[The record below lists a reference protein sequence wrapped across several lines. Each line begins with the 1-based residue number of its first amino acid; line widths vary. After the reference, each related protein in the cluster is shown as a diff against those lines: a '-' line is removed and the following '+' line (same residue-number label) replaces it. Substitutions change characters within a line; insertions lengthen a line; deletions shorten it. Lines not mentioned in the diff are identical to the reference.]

1 MIFNHNE
8 IVDFHAHILPGAD
21 HGSDSVE
28 TSLKQL
34 TLAKNASVNTIIA
47 TPHFYPHVHSVEEFL
62 KIRNQAYLSLESAK
76 EADMPKIIL
85 GAEVLLCV
93 GIDRLA
99 AIDKLCIEGT
109 KTILIELPFA
119 DFSSDYVETVVG
131 LIESGYEVIL
141 AHAERYNPA
150 HIEQLRS
157 VGAKLQLNAKV
168 LSKRF
173 VSGSIRT
180 WLKEGSVV
188 AIGSDIHDVD
198 TKAYK
203 YFAKAMKRY
212 VHLIN

>member
-99 AIDKLCIEGT
+99 GIDKLCIEGT

-168 LSKRF
+168 LSTRF
-173 VSGSIRT
+173 VLCSIRT

-188 AIGSDIHDVD
+188 AIGSDIHGVD
-198 TKAYK
+198 PVAYK
-203 YFAKAMKRY
+203 NFKKATESF
-212 VHLIN
+212 

>member
-99 AIDKLCIEGT
+99 GIDKLCIEGT

-173 VSGSIRT
+173 VLCSIRT

-188 AIGSDIHDVD
+188 AIGSDIHGVD
-198 TKAYK
+198 PVAYK
-203 YFAKAMKRY
+203 NFKKATESF
-212 VHLIN
+212 

>member
-62 KIRNQAYLSLESAK
+62 KIRNQAYISLESAK

-99 AIDKLCIEGT
+99 GIDKLCIEGT
-109 KTILIELPFA
+109 KTILI
-119 DFSSDYVETVVG
+119 Y
-131 LIESGYEVIL
+131 
-141 AHAERYNPA
+141 
-150 HIEQLRS
+150 
-157 VGAKLQLNAKV
+157 
-168 LSKRF
+168 
-173 VSGSIRT
+173 
-180 WLKEGSVV
+180 
-188 AIGSDIHDVD
+188 
-198 TKAYK
+198 
-203 YFAKAMKRY
+203 
-212 VHLIN
+212 